1 MGLMFRT
8 KDSQRTL
15 FESRNLVPPS
25 KQRRLQASWAE
36 TFRAHALPLIDEEQF
51 APLYCD
57 DNGRPNQPVAT
68 VLGVLLLKEMF
79 ALTDAEALE
88 QLEFSLLWQHALE
101 LTPDEAHL
109 AQKTLH
115 NFRAR
120 LLAHDRGRQAFEAT
134 TDGILQAL
142 GTKVTRQ
149 RLDST
154 HVISNI
160 AVLSRLGLL
169 CETLRHFLKTL
180 AAEHPRLYGRVS
192 KRLRERYLKEDGSA
206 TAYQDAP
213 SGTGK
218 RRLPV
223 CARDLYR
230 LHQLCAGTAAE
241 GLESYALLQ
250 RLLAEQCEVIADKQ
264 HPSTED
270 DDAGEGGVPV
280 ALKAPEHVGSDS
292 LQSPYDAEATYNG
305 RKGKGYEVQIAETCV
320 EADDDKADDDKT
332 DDDKTDDD
340 KTDNDKTD
348 TVNMITH
355 VAVTDACASDE
366 HATMPVLEALDERG
380 QRPDEL
386 VADTAFG
393 SGDNAINAERLGTE
407 LVSPVKGPQ
416 VDVEER
422 PDTVTKADFLVEARL
437 RDPAICPAGHLA
449 REQTSC
455 EKKHQVALTFE
466 REACETCALFPLCP
480 VRRNQDG
487 DGYAV
492 TVDLKAAN
500 LERRRRALAS
510 GAFKERYRIRAGIEA
525 TVSEL
530 KRRHGLGALRVRGR
544 WRVELAV
551 YLKALAC
558 NIKRMVRAL
567 TPKPEAIAP
576 AMG

>member
-1 MGLMFRT
+1 MYR
-8 KDSQRTL
+8 KKEPQRTL
-15 FESRNLVPPS
+15 FESSNLVPAA
-25 KQRRLQASWAE
+25 KQRRLRSSWAE
-36 TFRAHALPLIDEEQF
+36 TFRARALPLIDEDQF
-51 APLYCD
+51 APLYCQ
-57 DNGRPNQPVAT
+57 DNGRPNQPVPT

-88 QLEFSLLWQHALE
+88 QLEFNLLWQHALD

-120 LLAHDRGRQAFEAT
+120 LLAHDRGRQVFEAT
-134 TDGILQAL
+134 TDRMLQVL
-142 GTKVTRQ
+142 GTRVTRQ

-160 AVLSRLGLL
+160 AVLTRLGLL
-169 CETLRHFLKTL
+169 CETIRHFLNTL
-180 AAEHPRLYGRVS
+180 SSQHRRLAGRVPE
-192 KRLRERYLKEDGSA
+192 RLRRRYLKEDGGA

-218 RRLPV
+218 RRLSV

-230 LHQLCAGTAAE
+230 LHQMFAGTVAE
-241 GLESYALLQ
+241 GLESYALLG
-250 RLLAEQCEVIADKQ
+250 RLLSEQCEGVADRQ
-264 HPSTED
+264 APSAEE

-280 ALKAPEHVGSDS
+280 VLKAPEEVGSDS
-292 LQSPYDAEATYNG
+292 LQSPYDAEATYNA

-320 EADDDKADDDKT
+320 EADDDTTEDDT
-332 DDDKTDDD
+332 
-340 KTDNDKTD
+340 TD

-355 VAVTDACASDE
+355 VEVTEACASDE
-366 HATMPVLEALDERG
+366 HATMPVLEALQERG

-393 SGDNAINAERLGTE
+393 SGDNALDAERLGTE
-407 LVSPVKGPQ
+407 LVSPVKGPK
-416 VDVEER
+416 VDVEPQ
-422 PDTVTKADFLVEARL
+422 PDTVTEADFVVDARL
-437 RDPAICPAGHLA
+437 EAAAVCPAAQTA
-449 REQTSC
+449 REQTPC
-455 EKKHQVALTFE
+455 ENKPHKVVLTFE
-466 REACETCALFPLCP
+466 RATCESCPLLSVCP
-480 VRRNQDG
+480 VKWNPDR

-500 LERRRRALAS
+500 LERRRRAMAS
-510 GAFKERYRIRAGIEA
+510 GEFKKRYRVRAGIEA
-525 TVSEL
+525 TASEM
-530 KRRHGLGALRVRGR
+530 KRKHGLGALRVRGR

-558 NIKRMVRAL
+558 NFKRMVRAL
-567 TPKPEAIAP
+567 APESGAVGPAI
-576 AMG
+576 G